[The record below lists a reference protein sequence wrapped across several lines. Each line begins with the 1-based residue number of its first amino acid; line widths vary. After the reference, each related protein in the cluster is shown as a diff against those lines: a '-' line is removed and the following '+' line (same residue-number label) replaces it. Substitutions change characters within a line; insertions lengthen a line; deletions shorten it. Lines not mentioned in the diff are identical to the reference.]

1 MKKLTEKV
9 VAFLYN
15 AKVHANHTAI
25 KGNKSGGK
33 ADSSS
38 YKNWQRP
45 NGHGTYDDVN

>member
-25 KGNKSGGK
+25 KGNKSGGVV
-33 ADSSS
+33 DVSG
-38 YKNWQRP
+38 YKHWRKDTSGGGNQ
-45 NGHGTYDDVN
+45 